1 MNAQGFRLRLD
12 VRGSLSGL
20 EVYRCYKRGYQDL
33 VRAVCTSTRYEG
45 VQGFLKFICG
55 EEHKISDPY
64 EKDPSIGILY
74 SGPVFAG
81 ADIKFQVTLKRGLA
95 EFLEVIAG
103 YILNPTP
110 TSKNHSYDLHIAC
123 NSRKL
128 RNSRAS
134 RRAAGVRRSMPA
146 SCAQRRVPV

>member
-1 MNAQGFRLRLD
+1 MDAQGFRLRLD
-12 VRGSLSGL
+12 VRGSLRGL

-64 EKDPSIGILY
+64 KKKIRVFGILY
-74 SGPVFAG
+74 L
-81 ADIKFQVTLKRGLA
+81 KFQVTLKRGLA

-146 SCAQRRVPV
+146 SCAQRRVSV